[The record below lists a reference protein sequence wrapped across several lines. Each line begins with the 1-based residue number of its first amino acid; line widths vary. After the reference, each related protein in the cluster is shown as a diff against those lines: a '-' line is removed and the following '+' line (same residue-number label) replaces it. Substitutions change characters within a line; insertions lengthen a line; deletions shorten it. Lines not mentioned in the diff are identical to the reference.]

1 MQVPVEARRIGS
13 LEVSVTGLGTNNF
26 GMGMDADAIPPVVDA
41 ALNSGINF
49 FDTSDSYGESE
60 ECLGRALGRRRDRVV
75 IATKFGSPVRGEEG
89 TGGAKPAYVR
99 RALDASLKRLATD
112 RLDLYQIHR
121 PDPETPIGDT
131 LLVLDEMVK
140 AGKVREIG
148 CSNFSAAQIKEAY
161 EAATGARF
169 VSVQNHYNLLARS
182 DEAEVLPLCEK
193 LGMAYLPYFPLASG
207 LLTGKYQRGVD
218 PAEGTRLRRWGGR
231 GTALLSEENFDKVER
246 LTAWADPRGH
256 SLLELAFAWLLAHP
270 VVSSV
275 IAGATKV
282 EQVRSNMAAA
292 SWVLSPKERLEVD
305 ELAG

>member
-1 MQVPVEARRIGS
+1 MQGHVEARTIGS
-13 LEVSVTGLGTNNF
+13 LEVTVAGLGTNNF
-26 GMGMDADAIPPVVDA
+26 GMGMEADAISPVVDA
-41 ALNSGINF
+41 ALKSGINF

-60 ECLGRALGRRRDRVV
+60 ERLGRALGRRRDQVV

-89 TGGAKPAYVR
+89 TGGARPAYIR

-112 RLDLYQIHR
+112 RIDLYQIHR
-121 PDPETPIGDT
+121 PDPETPIVDT
-131 LLVLDEMVK
+131 LLVLDELVT

-148 CSNFSAAQIKEAY
+148 CSNFSAAQIQEAY

-169 VSVQNHYNLLARS
+169 VSVQNHYNLLARG

-218 PAEGTRLRRWGGR
+218 PAEGTRLQRWGGR
-231 GTALLSEENFDKVER
+231 GTAAMSEENFDKVEK
-246 LTAWADPRGH
+246 LTAWADERGH
-256 SLLELAFAWLLAHP
+256 SLLDLAFAWLLAHP

-282 EQVRSNMAAA
+282 EQVRSNVAAT
-292 SWVLSPKERLEVD
+292 SWVLSPEERLEVD
-305 ELAG
+305 ELVS

>member
-1 MQVPVEARRIGS
+1 MQGHVEARRIGS
-13 LEVSVTGLGTNNF
+13 LEVTVAGLGTNNF
-26 GMGMDADAIPPVVDA
+26 GMGMEADAISPVVDA
-41 ALNSGINF
+41 ALKSGINF

-60 ECLGRALGRRRDRVV
+60 ERLGRALGRRRDQVV

-89 TGGAKPAYVR
+89 TGGAKPAYIR

-112 RLDLYQIHR
+112 RIDLYQIHR

-131 LLVLDEMVK
+131 LLVLDEMVT

-148 CSNFSAAQIKEAY
+148 CSNFSAAQIQEAY

-169 VSVQNHYNLLARS
+169 VSVQNHYNLLARG

-207 LLTGKYQRGVD
+207 LLTGKYRRGVD
-218 PAEGTRLRRWGGR
+218 PAEGTRLQRWGGR
-231 GTALLSEENFDKVER
+231 GTAVMSEENFDKVEK
-246 LTAWADPRGH
+246 LTAWAEQRGH

-275 IAGATKV
+275 IAGATKM
-282 EQVRSNMAAA
+282 EQVRSNVAAT
-292 SWVLSPKERLEVD
+292 SWVLSPEERLEVD
-305 ELAG
+305 ELVS

>member
-1 MQVPVEARRIGS
+1 MQGHVEARRIGS
-13 LEVSVTGLGTNNF
+13 LEVTVAGLGTNNF
-26 GMGMDADAIPPVVDA
+26 GMGMEADAISPVVDA
-41 ALNSGINF
+41 ALKSGINF

-60 ECLGRALGRRRDRVV
+60 ERLGRALGRRRDQVV

-89 TGGAKPAYVR
+89 TGGAKPAYIR

-112 RLDLYQIHR
+112 RIDLYQIHR

-131 LLVLDEMVK
+131 LLVLDEMVT

-148 CSNFSAAQIKEAY
+148 CSNFSAAQIQEAY

-169 VSVQNHYNLLARS
+169 VSVQNHYNLLARG

-207 LLTGKYQRGVD
+207 LLTGKYRRGVD
-218 PAEGTRLRRWGGR
+218 PAEGTRLQRWGGR
-231 GTALLSEENFDKVER
+231 GTAVMSEENFDKVEK
-246 LTAWADPRGH
+246 LTAWADQRGH

-282 EQVRSNMAAA
+282 EQVRSNVAAT
-292 SWVLSPKERLEVD
+292 SWVLSPEERLEVD
-305 ELAG
+305 ELVS

>member
-1 MQVPVEARRIGS
+1 MQGHVEARRIGS
-13 LEVSVTGLGTNNF
+13 LEVTVAGLGTNNF
-26 GMGMDADAIPPVVDA
+26 GMGMEADAISPVVDA
-41 ALNSGINF
+41 ALKSGINF

-60 ECLGRALGRRRDRVV
+60 ERLGRALGRRRDQVV

-89 TGGAKPAYVR
+89 TGGARPAYIR

-112 RLDLYQIHR
+112 RIDLYQIHR
-121 PDPETPIGDT
+121 PDPETPIGET
-131 LLVLDEMVK
+131 LLVLDEMVT

-148 CSNFSAAQIKEAY
+148 CSNFSAAQIREAY

-169 VSVQNHYNLLARS
+169 ISVQNHYNLLARG

-207 LLTGKYQRGVD
+207 LLTGKYRRGVD
-218 PAEGTRLRRWGGR
+218 PPEGTRLQRWGGR
-231 GTALLSEENFDKVER
+231 GTAVMSEENFDKVEK
-246 LTAWADPRGH
+246 LTAWADQHGH

-282 EQVRSNMAAA
+282 EQVRSNVAAT
-292 SWVLSPKERLEVD
+292 SWVLSPEERLEVD
-305 ELAG
+305 ELVR

>member
-1 MQVPVEARRIGS
+1 MQVHVEARRIGS
-13 LEVSVTGLGTNNF
+13 LEVTVAGLGTNNF
-26 GMGMDADAIPPVVDA
+26 GMGMEADAISPVVDA
-41 ALNSGINF
+41 ALKSGINF

-60 ECLGRALGRRRDRVV
+60 ERLGHALGRRRDQVV

-89 TGGAKPAYVR
+89 TGGARPTYVR
-99 RALDASLKRLATD
+99 RAVDASLKRLATD
-112 RLDLYQIHR
+112 RIDLYQIHR

-131 LLVLDEMVK
+131 LLVLDEMVT

-148 CSNFSAAQIKEAY
+148 CSNFSAAQIQEAC

-169 VSVQNHYNLLARS
+169 VSVQNHYNLLARG

-207 LLTGKYQRGVD
+207 LLTGKYRRGVD
-218 PAEGTRLRRWGGR
+218 PAEGTRLQRWGGR
-231 GTALLSEENFDKVER
+231 GTAVMSEENFDKVEK
-246 LTAWADPRGH
+246 LTAWADRRGH

-282 EQVRSNMAAA
+282 EQVRSNVAAT
-292 SWVLSPKERLEVD
+292 SWVLSPEERLEVD
-305 ELAG
+305 ELVS